1 MPPITSTDEAIPE
14 GAPPTSDDG
23 WSDDGWSDEEIET
36 MLGTAILVGAATLI
50 IYYVILRP
58 LFKPKRNEGAAV
70 GAGGGG
76 QQQAMGAGARNN
88 NNIAT
93 DATRR
98 QRRPTQA
105 AFAAGA
111 RVPTRA
117 AAAGG
122 ADATA
127 SLPES
132 VASGKRRPP
141 HLAETCSGGPAGSRY
156 LVEGLIPFK
165 RSLAGSYESSKT
177 ARASQ
182 QEDGDVVTAN
192 RKSRAR
198 LLARLLNPTLTGAQ
212 TKTPPARGSNVIV
225 CIPST
230 DVGCAKLQQAL
241 YLMGTYFNLFVVL
254 TLPTKDDASVDESD
268 KEKEILDNLRSQLRG
283 SGNDNGVPIEVL
295 PDHRIVAARTV
306 EGKVAFVRQMHRP
319 EFVLDCDAE
328 MKTELERFGFMVLLY
343 GQGDEKRSS
352 DGISLLGK
360 TLMA

>member
-1 MPPITSTDEAIPE
+1 MSTDEANPE
-14 GAPPTSDDG
+14 GTPPT
-23 WSDDGWSDEEIET
+23 SDDGWSDEEIET

-70 GAGGGG
+70 GAGDGG
-76 QQQAMGAGARNN
+76 QQQVMGAGARNN
-88 NNIAT
+88 NNSNNNAIGAV
-93 DATRR
+93 RR
-98 QRRPTQA
+98 QRQPTQA
-105 AFAAGA
+105 AFARA
-111 RVPTRA
+111 PTRA

-132 VASGKRRPP
+132 VVSGKRRPP

-177 ARASQ
+177 TRVS
-182 QEDGDVVTAN
+182 QEDEDVVTAN

-241 YLMGTYFNLFVVL
+241 YLMGTYFNLFLVL
-254 TLPTKDDASVDESD
+254 TLPSKDDAGEDEHD
-268 KEKEILDNLRSQLRG
+268 KEKELLDNLRSQLRG
-283 SGNDNGVPIEVL
+283 SDNDNGVPIEVL
-295 PDHRIVAARTV
+295 PGHRIVAARTV

-328 MKTELERFGFMVLLY
+328 MKTQLERFGFMVLLY
-343 GQGDEKRSS
+343 GRGDEKRSS

-360 TLMA
+360 ALMA

>member
-14 GAPPTSDDG
+14 GTPPT
-23 WSDDGWSDEEIET
+23 SDDGWSDEEIET

-50 IYYVILRP
+50 MYYVILRP

-70 GAGGGG
+70 GAGDGG
-76 QQQAMGAGARNN
+76 QQQVMGAGARNN
-88 NNIAT
+88 NNSNNNAIGAV
-93 DATRR
+93 RR
-98 QRRPTQA
+98 QRQPTQA
-105 AFAAGA
+105 AFARA
-111 RVPTRA
+111 PTRA

-132 VASGKRRPP
+132 VVSGKRRPP

-177 ARASQ
+177 TRVS
-182 QEDGDVVTAN
+182 QEDEDVVTAN

-241 YLMGTYFNLFVVL
+241 YLMGTYFNLFLVL
-254 TLPTKDDASVDESD
+254 TLPSKDDAGEDEHD
-268 KEKEILDNLRSQLRG
+268 KEKELLDNLRSQLRG

-328 MKTELERFGFMVLLY
+328 MKTQLERFGFVVLLY
-343 GQGDEKRSS
+343 GRGDEKRSS

-360 TLMA
+360 ALMA

>member
-14 GAPPTSDDG
+14 GTPPT
-23 WSDDGWSDEEIET
+23 SDDGWSDEEIET

-50 IYYVILRP
+50 LYYVILRP

-70 GAGGGG
+70 GAGDGG
-76 QQQAMGAGARNN
+76 QQQVMGAGARNN
-88 NNIAT
+88 NNIAIG
-93 DATRR
+93 AARR
-98 QRRPTQA
+98 QRQPTQA
-105 AFAAGA
+105 AFA
-111 RVPTRA
+111 REPTRA

-122 ADATA
+122 TDATA

-132 VASGKRRPP
+132 VVSGKRRPP

-177 ARASQ
+177 TRVS
-182 QEDGDVVTAN
+182 QEDEDVVTAN

-241 YLMGTYFNLFVVL
+241 YLMGTYFNLFLVL
-254 TLPTKDDASVDESD
+254 TLPSKDDAGVDEHD
-268 KEKEILDNLRSQLRG
+268 KEKELLDNLRSQLRG

-328 MKTELERFGFMVLLY
+328 MKTQLERFGFMVLLY
-343 GQGDEKRSS
+343 GRGDEKRSS

-360 TLMA
+360 ALMA

>member
-1 MPPITSTDEAIPE
+1 MSTDEANPE
-14 GAPPTSDDG
+14 GTPPT
-23 WSDDGWSDEEIET
+23 SDDGWSDEEIET

-70 GAGGGG
+70 GAGDGG
-76 QQQAMGAGARNN
+76 QQQVMGAGARNN
-88 NNIAT
+88 NNSNNNAIGAV
-93 DATRR
+93 RR
-98 QRRPTQA
+98 QRQPTQA
-105 AFAAGA
+105 AFARA
-111 RVPTRA
+111 PTRA

-132 VASGKRRPP
+132 VVSGKRRPP

-177 ARASQ
+177 TRVS
-182 QEDGDVVTAN
+182 QEDEDVVTAN

-241 YLMGTYFNLFVVL
+241 YLMGTYFNMFLVL
-254 TLPTKDDASVDESD
+254 TLPSKDDAGVDEHD
-268 KEKEILDNLRSQLRG
+268 KEKELLDNLRSQLRG

-328 MKTELERFGFMVLLY
+328 MKTQLERFGFMVLLY
-343 GQGDEKRSS
+343 GRGDEKRSS

-360 TLMA
+360 ALMA

>member
-14 GAPPTSDDG
+14 GTPPT
-23 WSDDGWSDEEIET
+23 SDDGWSDEEIET

-58 LFKPKRNEGAAV
+58 LFKPRRDEGAPV
-70 GAGGGG
+70 GAGDGG

-88 NNIAT
+88 NNNNNIAI
-93 DATRR
+93 DAARR
-98 QRRPTQA
+98 QRQPTQA

-111 RVPTRA
+111 RAPTRA
-117 AAAGG
+117 AAGGG

-127 SLPES
+127 SLPKS

-177 ARASQ
+177 ARVS
-182 QEDGDVVTAN
+182 QEDEDVVTAN

-225 CIPST
+225 CIPSA
-230 DVGCAKLQQAL
+230 DAGCAKLQQAL
-241 YLMGTYFNLFVVL
+241 FLLGTYFNLFLVL
-254 TLPTKDDASVDESD
+254 TLPSKDGAGVDEAE
-268 KEKEILDNLRSQLRG
+268 KEKEQLDNLRSQLRG

-328 MKTELERFGFMVLLY
+328 MKTQLERFGFMVLLY
-343 GQGDEKRSS
+343 GRGDEKRSS

>member
-14 GAPPTSDDG
+14 GTPPT
-23 WSDDGWSDEEIET
+23 SDDGWSDEEIET

-70 GAGGGG
+70 GAGDGG
-76 QQQAMGAGARNN
+76 QQQVMGAGARNN
-88 NNIAT
+88 NNSNNNAIGA
-93 DATRR
+93 ARR
-98 QRRPTQA
+98 QRQPTQA
-105 AFAAGA
+105 AFARA
-111 RVPTRA
+111 PTRAA

-132 VASGKRRPP
+132 VVSGKRRPP

-177 ARASQ
+177 TRVS
-182 QEDGDVVTAN
+182 QEDEDVVTAN

-241 YLMGTYFNLFVVL
+241 YLMGTYFNLFLVL
-254 TLPTKDDASVDESD
+254 TLPSKDDAGEDEHD
-268 KEKEILDNLRSQLRG
+268 KEKELLDNLRSQLRG

-295 PDHRIVAARTV
+295 PGHRIVAARTV

-328 MKTELERFGFMVLLY
+328 MKTQLERFGFMVLLY
-343 GQGDEKRSS
+343 GRGDEKRSS

-360 TLMA
+360 ALMA

>member
-1 MPPITSTDEAIPE
+1 MSTDEANPE
-14 GAPPTSDDG
+14 GTPPT
-23 WSDDGWSDEEIET
+23 SDDGWSDEEIET

-70 GAGGGG
+70 GAGDGG
-76 QQQAMGAGARNN
+76 QQQVMGAGARNN
-88 NNIAT
+88 NNSNNNAIGAV
-93 DATRR
+93 RR
-98 QRRPTQA
+98 QRQPTQA
-105 AFAAGA
+105 AFARA
-111 RVPTRA
+111 PTRA

-132 VASGKRRPP
+132 VVSGKRRPP

-177 ARASQ
+177 TRVS
-182 QEDGDVVTAN
+182 QEDEDVVTAN

-241 YLMGTYFNLFVVL
+241 YLMGTYFNLFLVL
-254 TLPTKDDASVDESD
+254 TLPSKDDAGVDEHD
-268 KEKEILDNLRSQLRG
+268 NEKELLDNLRSQLRG

-328 MKTELERFGFMVLLY
+328 MKTQLERFGFMVLLY
-343 GQGDEKRSS
+343 GRGDEKRSS

-360 TLMA
+360 ALMA

>member
-1 MPPITSTDEAIPE
+1 MSTDEANPE
-14 GAPPTSDDG
+14 GTPPT
-23 WSDDGWSDEEIET
+23 SDDGWSDEEIET

-50 IYYVILRP
+50 MYYVILRP

-70 GAGGGG
+70 GAGDGG
-76 QQQAMGAGARNN
+76 QQQVMGAGARNN
-88 NNIAT
+88 NNSNNNAIGAV
-93 DATRR
+93 RR
-98 QRRPTQA
+98 QRQPTQA
-105 AFAAGA
+105 AFARA
-111 RVPTRA
+111 PTRA

-132 VASGKRRPP
+132 VVSGKRRPP

-177 ARASQ
+177 TRVS
-182 QEDGDVVTAN
+182 QEDEDVVTAN

-241 YLMGTYFNLFVVL
+241 YLMGTYFNLFLVL
-254 TLPTKDDASVDESD
+254 TLPSKDDAGEDEHD
-268 KEKEILDNLRSQLRG
+268 KEKELLDNLRSQLRG

-295 PDHRIVAARTV
+295 PGHRIVAARTV

-328 MKTELERFGFMVLLY
+328 MKTQLERFGFMVLLY
-343 GQGDEKRSS
+343 GRGDEKRSS

-360 TLMA
+360 ALMA

>member
-1 MPPITSTDEAIPE
+1 MSTDEANPE
-14 GAPPTSDDG
+14 GTPPT
-23 WSDDGWSDEEIET
+23 SDDGWSDEEIET

-50 IYYVILRP
+50 MYYVILRP

-70 GAGGGG
+70 GAGDGG
-76 QQQAMGAGARNN
+76 QQQVMGAGARNN
-88 NNIAT
+88 NNSNNNAIGAV
-93 DATRR
+93 RR
-98 QRRPTQA
+98 QRQPTQA
-105 AFAAGA
+105 AFARA
-111 RVPTRA
+111 PTRA

-132 VASGKRRPP
+132 VVSGKRRPP

-177 ARASQ
+177 TRVS
-182 QEDGDVVTAN
+182 QEDEDVVTAN

-241 YLMGTYFNLFVVL
+241 YLMGTYFNLFLVL
-254 TLPTKDDASVDESD
+254 TLPSKDDAGEDEHD
-268 KEKEILDNLRSQLRG
+268 KEKELLDNLRSQLRG

-328 MKTELERFGFMVLLY
+328 MKTQLERFGFVVLLY
-343 GQGDEKRSS
+343 GRGDEKRSS

-360 TLMA
+360 ALMA